1 MKSSQIKDLKL
12 RNNFYRLE
20 KRSKIKKFLFVSLLN
35 KSLNNNFNEIL
46 RLQKL
51 SNRISKVKLKTRCL
65 LSSRGRSI
73 NKKYSLSRLAMKE
86 IMQFGILPGYKKAV
100 W

>member
-12 RNNFYRLE
+12 RKIFFNLE
-20 KRSKIKKFLFVSLLN
+20 KKIKIKKYLFISLLN
-35 KSLNNNFNEIL
+35 KSSRINFNKIL
-46 RLQKL
+46 RLQKNF
-51 SNRISKVKLKTRCL
+51 NRISKIRLKTRCL

-73 NKKYSLSRLAMKE
+73 NRKYSISRMSLKDL
-86 IMQFGILPGYKKAV
+86 MQFGIVPGYKKAV